1 MFLLNLSINRM
12 NIFTFLILTLTTNS
26 IAKLFINEVL
36 VKKFACFIRFQKEFQ
51 LVITID
57 NDLCYFIKMN
67 LKGKDAD
74 KFILEKLFL
83 VN

>member
-36 VKKFACFIRFQKEFQ
+36 VKKFACFIRFQKK
-51 LVITID
+51 
-57 NDLCYFIKMN
+57 Y
-67 LKGKDAD
+67 
-74 KFILEKLFL
+74 
-83 VN
+83 